1 MEKSVKIVKIP
12 FVANTECVI
21 TALEGDKNLTE
32 RMAQMGIL
40 PGSRLRIVRV
50 SPLGGTV
57 EVVIDQS
64 ESLALRIEELR
75 RLNCK
80 LTAIPLSQISLS
92 GGKRYRVQKF
102 LGGKMFFQKM
112 RDAGIE
118 VGEEV
123 EILDNL
129 GFRLKNKKNQ
139 IVALGRGEAEK
150 IILEPLEENGQE

>member
-1 MEKSVKIVKIP
+1 MTRIP

-21 TALEGDKNLTE
+21 TALEGDRNLTE

-64 ESLALRIEELR
+64 ESLAIRIEELKQ
-75 RLNCK
+75 LNCR
-80 LTAIPLSQISLS
+80 LAAIPLSQIKFCSD
-92 GGKRYRVQKF
+92 KHYRVLKF
-102 LGGKMFFQKM
+102 LGGIFFQQKM
-112 RDAGIE
+112 KNRGIDL
-118 VGEEV
+118 GDEV
-123 EILDNL
+123 EILDVRGL
-129 GFRLKNKKNQ
+129 RLKNKNNQ
-139 IVALGRGEAEK
+139 TVVIGRGEAEK